1 MKLSI
6 IIPVYRAEA
15 TLGRCLKSVMEQT
28 FADYEVILVDDG
40 SPDGCPRLCDEW
52 SARDRRISVIHQS
65 NGGLSAARNAGIDRA
80 KGEYITFIDSDD
92 FIARDT
98 LDSVMSRMGDN
109 DLVEYPLWCFY
120 GAPHQH
126 LLSFTNAEYTNTGDY
141 WLSTEAYRHCYAC
154 NKVYR
159 RRLFDDIRFPVGHVF
174 EDVYTLPRI
183 LKVAHKV
190 ATVDGGLYYYCWNQQ
205 GITATAG
212 GLGLRQLLDA
222 HLTSGM
228 TIDDRYYLYLL
239 NIQMD
244 VSELTGDTTRLRHR
258 HVKPTG
264 GVKQRIKIIAN
275 NTIGINALCKI
286 SKTLHHIK
294 PPSRS

>member
-1 MKLSI
+1 
-6 IIPVYRAEA
+6 
-15 TLGRCLKSVMEQT
+15 MEQT

-159 RRLFDDIRFPVGHVF
+159 RRLFDDIRCRGF
-174 EDVYTLPRI
+174 
-183 LKVAHKV
+183 
-190 ATVDGGLYYYCWNQQ
+190 
-205 GITATAG
+205 
-212 GLGLRQLLDA
+212 
-222 HLTSGM
+222 
-228 TIDDRYYLYLL
+228 
-239 NIQMD
+239 
-244 VSELTGDTTRLRHR
+244 
-258 HVKPTG
+258 
-264 GVKQRIKIIAN
+264 
-275 NTIGINALCKI
+275 
-286 SKTLHHIK
+286 
-294 PPSRS
+294 